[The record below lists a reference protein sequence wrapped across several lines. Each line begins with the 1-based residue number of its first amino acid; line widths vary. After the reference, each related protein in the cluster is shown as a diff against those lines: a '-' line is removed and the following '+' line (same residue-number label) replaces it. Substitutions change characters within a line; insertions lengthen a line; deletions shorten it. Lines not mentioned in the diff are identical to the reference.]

1 MFSGGTNFGVLG
13 ETFPET
19 WPASVDLGHNN
30 SLWIPFLLK
39 GGNSSW
45 LLLVLGRSPCLAEDV
60 PHLLLG
66 LILPMAA
73 SSSWRGLEQSAPSP
87 PEVED
92 AGQAGTQPPE
102 RPSYWYESGS
112 SGLVIL
118 PPPSPSS
125 AHTGGLGDSLHF
137 SFLSHRGS
145 LVSDHGD
152 GMAESGAWL

>member
-1 MFSGGTNFGVLG
+1 MFSGGTNFGILG

-19 WPASVDLGHNN
+19 TWPASVDPAYNN

-45 LLLVLGRSPCLAEDV
+45 LLLVLGRSPCHAEDV

-73 SSSWRGLEQSAPSP
+73 SFSWIGLEQSAPSP

-92 AGQAGTQPPE
+92 AGQAGTQLPE
-102 RPSYWYESGS
+102 CPSYWYESGS

-118 PPPSPSS
+118 QSPSPSS
-125 AHTGGLGDSLHF
+125 AHTGGAWET
-137 SFLSHRGS
+137 
-145 LVSDHGD
+145 VSIFH
-152 GMAESGAWL
+152 S